1 MWSAKETSQGRKQD
15 LGARIVAS
23 LRLGPRKQSI
33 EEVRNWKYLPSAG
46 CLCLVISDSHQKS
59 KAHKA
64 ERRREGTSRAHP
76 FRRPGYFQPEPRA
89 FLDMKILFGL
99 WIM

>member
-59 KAHKA
+59 KTHKA
-64 ERRREGTSRAHP
+64 EATTRRDIESASVQTTRIFPTGATS
-76 FRRPGYFQPEPRA
+76 
-89 FLDMKILFGL
+89 IS
-99 WIM
+99 